1 MLSRSPRPYGPLL
14 GEAPLECDRLLE
26 VERLEVAALGVG
38 FKARERLRDRVDARL
53 ALPPRLLE
61 VRKVIGVHSHTPHV
75 RVPVSSSK

>member
-1 MLSRSPRPYGPLL
+1 MQGRLAQPLARPYGPLL

-61 VRKVIGVHSHTPHV
+61 VRKVPALDPFVV
-75 RVPVSSSK
+75 RVVA